1 MKNYTV
7 EVLPKNFQE
16 LLSFFYEE
24 KFDRE
29 IKFGR
34 FKVDFYCRS
43 RGIAFEYDGIEHYS
57 VIEKIH
63 SDKRKELLLLENGV
77 RLIRWPFYFMPTS
90 DTCKYIFK
98 DAYSD
103 EKFSYML
110 SKMFKIDSENEML
123 SPGFHKTPNIPA
135 NFTWFG
141 IERFL
146 EELRLSPQ
154 SVQHQVRKSLK
165 LYCLNRKKGDSAK
178 VYPTYHNNFMKFIG
192 EDEDSLFLNALFT
205 NEPKA

>member
-1 MKNYTV
+1 MKNYKV
-7 EVLPKNFQE
+7 EVLPKNFKE

-24 KFDRE
+24 KFETE
-29 IKFGR
+29 IQFGR
-34 FKVDFYCRS
+34 FKVDFYCRPL
-43 RGIAFEYDGIEHYS
+43 GIAFEYDGIQHYS

-63 SDKRKELLLLENGV
+63 SDKRKELLLLEKGI

-103 EKFSYML
+103 EKFSCML
-110 SKMFKIDSENEML
+110 SEMFKIDSEHEML
-123 SPGFHKTPNIPA
+123 LPGFHKTANIPA

-154 SVQHQVRKSLK
+154 SVQNQVRMSLK
-165 LYCLNRKKGDSAK
+165 LYCLNRKKGDATK
-178 VYPTYHNNFMKFIG
+178 VYPTYHRDFMKFI
-192 EDEDSLFLNALFT
+192 EENECNLFLNPTFINST
-205 NEPKA
+205 